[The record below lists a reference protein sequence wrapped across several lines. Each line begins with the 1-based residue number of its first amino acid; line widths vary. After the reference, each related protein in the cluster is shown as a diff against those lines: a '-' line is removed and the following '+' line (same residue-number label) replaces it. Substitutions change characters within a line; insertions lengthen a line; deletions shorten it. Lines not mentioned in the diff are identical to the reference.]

1 METKKD
7 IRARILQ
14 RRRQMSLEEWER
26 KTTAIF
32 ENLISNPLFLQA
44 DEIYCYVDCQFEV
57 GTRQIMEKA
66 WALQKKV
73 AVPKVQG
80 TEMEF
85 YYIACFAQL
94 RKGYAGILEPATDR
108 RAEGNSVLVILPGSA
123 FDGKRNR
130 IGYGKGFYDR
140 YLRRH
145 EQYRTIAL
153 AFDFQIVDSVPADPY
168 DIRPEEIM
176 TEGHHYV

>member
-14 RRRQMSLEEWER
+14 KRRQMSLEEWKR

-32 ENLISNPLFLQA
+32 ENLISSPLFWQA
-44 DEIYCYVDCQFEV
+44 DEIYCYVDYQFEV

-66 WALQKKV
+66 WELQKKV
-73 AVPKVQG
+73 AVPKVEG

-85 YYIACFAQL
+85 YYIDCFAQL
-94 RKGYAGILEPATDR
+94 RKGYAGILEPVTDK
-108 RAEGNSVLVILPGSA
+108 RAEGNSALVVLPGSA
-123 FDGKRNR
+123 FDRKRNR

-140 YLRRH
+140 YLRQH
-145 EQYRTIAL
+145 ERCRTIAL
-153 AFDFQIVDSVPADPY
+153 AFDFQIVDNVPADPY
-168 DIRPEEIM
+168 DIRPDEIM
-176 TEGHHYV
+176 TEEHHYV